1 MKDFFTQLL
10 KNLYINQNFIWLIFL
25 FMGVCYAYTNKI
37 CCLCRI
43 TFVLFIVVGV
53 SVIIS
58 AIAYTIE
65 YWAQRIYKRK
75 CYSLKYK
82 YRYDIT
88 VANPPACS
96 NIEKLKQ
103 IDELLDVKKHS

>member
-25 FMGVCYAYTNKI
+25 FMGVCYAHTNKI
-37 CCLCRI
+37 YCLCRI
-43 TFVLFIVVGV
+43 TFVLFVVVGV

-65 YWAQRIYKRK
+65 YWAKRIYKRK
-75 CYSLKYK
+75 CYKLRYK

-96 NIEKLKQ
+96 DMNRLNQ
-103 IDELLDVKKHS
+103 IDKLLEV